1 MKKAIESILYFDLNP
16 LHPDKRGEDYYR
28 PAYRE
33 LGTVNEAFD
42 AHYQIAFNAPR
53 LSAKV
58 MYYERLINNAITT
71 ELNKLLTDEQL
82 SGNRVLYV
90 RKKLYGSIYGYLSD
104 IKDIINKNDLDLDA
118 LLITKDYSKMLQQN
132 ECTFIFHYLI
142 LALIRCYMEFQKH
155 YIEYIEEDKQES
167 IEDFFVQV
175 LQRSL
180 PSKVGITEI
189 QHIEVPTETKVEPRQ
204 RKKSSKTPNAILSF
218 KYNCTPGKRLD
229 NIKAFYEEL
238 VDRKLISKDEPY
250 PNFKH
255 LLLGEEVKTP
265 IKWIGGK
272 SELVYLFRYLVN
284 EKAVLQPS
292 EGNTIWDVVVHC
304 FVDKDGNCYDNRNLG
319 GQQEPCAKRVT
330 KLEDIANKTLL

>member
-1 MKKAIESILYFDLNP
+1 MMKTIEDILYFDKSP
-16 LHPDKRGEDYYR
+16 LRPDKRGEDYYR
-28 PAYRE
+28 PEYRK

-42 AHYQIAFNAPR
+42 AHYQISFDAPR
-53 LSAKV
+53 VSTKV
-58 MYYERLINNAITT
+58 LYYERLINNAITT

-82 SGNRVLYV
+82 SGNRVLFI

-104 IKDIINKNDLDLDA
+104 IKDIINKYDLDLDA

-132 ECTFIFHYLI
+132 ECTYIFHYLI
-142 LALIRCYMEFQKH
+142 LSLIRCYMEFQQH
-155 YIEYIEEDKQES
+155 FIEYIEEDKQES
-167 IEDFFVQV
+167 IEYFFVQV

-180 PSKVGITEI
+180 PTKVGITKI
-189 QHIEVPTETKVEPRQ
+189 PHIEVPLEAKAEPSQKKKKV
-204 RKKSSKTPNAILSF
+204 KTPNAILSF
-218 KYNCTPGKRLD
+218 KYDCTPGKRLD

-284 EKAVLQPS
+284 EKAVLHPS
-292 EGNTIWDVVVHC
+292 EGYTIWDVVVHC
-304 FVDKDGNCYDNRNLG
+304 FVDKDGNCYDNLNLG
-319 GQQEPCAKRVT
+319 GQQKPCAKRIT

>member
-53 LSAKV
+53 VSTKV
-58 MYYERLINNAITT
+58 LYYERFINNAITT

-82 SGNRVLYV
+82 SGNIVLFY
-90 RKKLYGSIYGYLSD
+90 RKKLFDSVCGYLSD

-142 LALIRCYMEFQKH
+142 LALIRCYMEFQQH
-155 YIEYIEEDKQES
+155 FYSYIEEENKLVS

-175 LQRSL
+175 LRWRM
-180 PSKVGITEI
+180 PSKVGIEEI
-189 QHIEVPTETKVEPRQ
+189 LHVEVNADEQPQKKN
-204 RKKSSKTPNAILSF
+204 RKKAAAPVLSF
-218 KYNCTPGKRLD
+218 KYQNKEGKRTD
-229 NIKAFYEEL
+229 NISVFIDQLQDNGL
-238 VDRKLISKDEPY
+238 VPKTQSKPSI
-250 PNFKH
+250 KQ
-255 LLLGEEVKTP
+255 LLTGEMVKTP
-265 IKWIGGK
+265 IIWSGNL
-272 SELVYLFRYLVN
+272 SDLPYLFKLLVN
-284 EKAVLQPS
+284 DKKVLKLP
-292 EGNTIWDVVVHC
+292 EGITIWQVVSACFIDESGKHFDKEKLRKQKDPTDKRKKMLQDV
-304 FVDKDGNCYDNRNLG
+304 
-319 GQQEPCAKRVT
+319 AKA
-330 KLEDIANKTLL
+330 LM